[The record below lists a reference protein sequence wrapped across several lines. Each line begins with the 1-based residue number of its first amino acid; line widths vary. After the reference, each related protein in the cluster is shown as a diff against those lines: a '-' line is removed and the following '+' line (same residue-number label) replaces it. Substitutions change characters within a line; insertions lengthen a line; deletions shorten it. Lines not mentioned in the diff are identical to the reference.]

1 MKSALTQNDL
11 KGSVLFSALGDI
23 RDHSYDKINVSTE
36 YAKPGG
42 FLMVLES
49 SSFSELLSFKW
60 HLEAE
65 VFCREL

>member
-49 SSFSELLSFKW
+49 SSFSELLSFKC